1 MEQRSDLLAAWV
13 DATEIRPFVSVA
25 AVTCPG
31 EIAELG
37 LSTML
42 TSDDVFEMKGLKGR
56 EPVWEV
62 AVFAAPTSALANLL
76 TQGGVAHLTRAR
88 TASGAPL
95 SGVTWQ

>member
-1 MEQRSDLLAAWV
+1 MAAWV

-31 EIAELG
+31 EIAEFG
-37 LSTML
+37 LSAML
-42 TSDDVFEMKGLKGR
+42 TGHDVFEMKGLERR
-56 EPVWEV
+56 EPVREV
-62 AVFAAPTSALANLL
+62 TVFAAPTSALSSLL